1 MSKVL
6 LAVDGSACSAR
17 AGQWVIDSV
26 KAMKAPAEV
35 HLVTVQPAIV
45 SGEVRRFV
53 GSETIEGYQREEGEK
68 ALGPARKQ
76 FEQAGIE
83 FTPHILIGQVA
94 ESIVDSAVKHG
105 CASIVMGTRGLGGV
119 SGLILGS
126 VASQVI
132 HLSAVPITLIK

>member
-1 MSKVL
+1 MSKLL
-6 LAVDGSACSAR
+6 LAVDGSECSAR

-53 GSETIEGYQREEGEK
+53 GTEAIEGYQREEGEK

-76 FEQAGIE
+76 LEQAGVE
-83 FTPHILIGQVA
+83 FTPHILIGHVA
-94 ESIVDSAVKHG
+94 ESIVESAVKHG
-105 CASIVMGTRGLGGV
+105 CAGIAMGTRGLGGV